1 MPKQTKVKWAV
12 TVTVIDTVPEGGK
25 PLKKKDIVAAIHET
39 ILHDGD
45 CGDGPD
51 ERLTETKIKVTPVEV

>member
-25 PLKKKDIVAAIHET
+25 PLKKKDIVAAIRET
-39 ILHDGD
+39 IIRDRNDGT
-45 CGDGPD
+45 GPE
-51 ERLTETKIKVTPVEV
+51 ERLTETKIKVTPVEE